1 MTPRDLRQ
9 LLADLRLTSARA
21 ALATLTNAWIRCPCG
36 DDVFVYAGRGTH
48 VPASVASDE
57 ALRTGQYY
65 RFTCRHCAQEYVLTT
80 DAPVRI
86 FWHGAFEVRAVIS

>member
-1 MTPRDLRQ
+1 MTPCDLRQ

-48 VPASVASDE
+48 ARAFASDE
-57 ALRTGQYY
+57 VLRTGQYY
-65 RFTCRHCAQEYVLTT
+65 YIFRCRHCAQEYVLTT
-80 DAPVRI
+80 AARI
-86 FWHGAFEVRAVIS
+86 FWHGAFEMRAVTS